1 MEIEVMGG
9 RVKITDI
16 KAVQKGFLTPVQDTL
31 IVYLST
37 NSFPPA
43 VGPPDYNFAVA
54 LPVERYSKEE
64 FLAKVTAEAKY
75 VLEELIDIDTL
86 EKKIVL
92 GRALGREKE
101 LNALVDEIKSEI
113 VLLP

>member
-1 MEIEVMGG
+1 MEIEVMG
-9 RVKITDI
+9 RAVKITDI

-54 LPVERYSKEE
+54 LPVGRYSKEE

-75 VLEELIDIDTL
+75 VLEELIDIDTPEKEML
-86 EKKIVL
+86 RRAVEREKK
-92 GRALGREKE
+92 
-101 LNALVDEIKSEI
+101 LNALVNEIKSEI
-113 VLLP
+113 GLLP

>member
-37 NSFPPA
+37 NSFSPV

-75 VLEELIDIDTL
+75 VLEELVDIDTPDKEML
-86 EKKIVL
+86 R
-92 GRALGREKE
+92 RALEREKE
-101 LNALVDEIKSEI
+101 LNALVNEIKAEI
-113 VLLP
+113 GLLP

>member
-1 MEIEVMGG
+1 MEIEVMG
-9 RVKITDI
+9 RAVKITDI

-54 LPVERYSKEE
+54 LPVGRYSKEE
-64 FLAKVTAEAKY
+64 FLAKVTVEAKY
-75 VLEELIDIDTL
+75 VLEELIDIDTPEKEML
-86 EKKIVL
+86 RRAVEREKK
-92 GRALGREKE
+92 
-101 LNALVDEIKSEI
+101 LNALVNEIKSEI
-113 VLLP
+113 GLLP

>member
-9 RVKITDI
+9 VVKITDI
-16 KAVQKGFLTPVQDTL
+16 KAVQKGFLIPVQDTL

-75 VLEELIDIDTL
+75 VLEELIDIDTP
-86 EKKIVL
+86 EKEML
-92 GRALGREKE
+92 RRALERQKE
-101 LNALVDEIKSEI
+101 LDTLVNEIKSVI
-113 VLLP
+113 GLLP

>member
-16 KAVQKGFLTPVQDTL
+16 RAVQKGFLIPVRDTL

-37 NSFPPA
+37 NSSAPA

-54 LPVERYSKEE
+54 LPVGKYSKEE
-64 FLAKVTAEAKY
+64 FLA
-75 VLEELIDIDTL
+75 IW
-86 EKKIVL
+86 
-92 GRALGREKE
+92 
-101 LNALVDEIKSEI
+101 
-113 VLLP
+113 